1 MGVGLLKGLKETDQ
15 PGATLIW
22 GLALTSKLAASA
34 SASLECPAVVG
45 AEGGRLV
52 PIKLQRVT
60 AAFWRL

>member
-1 MGVGLLKGLKETDQ
+1 MGLLKGLKETDQ

-34 SASLECPAVVG
+34 SLECPVMVG

-60 AAFWRL
+60 VAFWRL

>member
-34 SASLECPAVVG
+34 SLECPAMVG

-52 PIKLQRVT
+52 PIKLHRVT